1 MNTVDWLSRLI
12 AFDTTSRHSN
22 LQLIDCVDE
31 YLRGL
36 GLQPWR
42 AWNADQ
48 SKANLF
54 VTLPAHDGSIA
65 GGTVLSGHTDVV
77 PVDGQQW
84 ASDPFQADIREGK
97 LYGRGACDMKGFIAA
112 GLNMVPLALQTKLRE
127 PIHLA
132 LSYDEEIG

>member
-12 AFDTTSRHSN
+12 AFDTTSRYSN
-22 LQLIDCVDE
+22 VQLIDCVEE

-42 AWNADQ
+42 SWNTEQ

-54 VTLPAHDGSIA
+54 VTLPTFDDSIA

-84 ASDPFQADIREGK
+84 TSDPVQADIRDGK
-97 LYGRGACDMKGFIAA
+97 VYGRGACDMKGFIAA
-112 GLNMVPLALQTKLRE
+112 
-127 PIHLA
+127 
-132 LSYDEEIG
+132 

>member
-22 LQLIDCVDE
+22 LQLINCVDE

-65 GGTVLSGHTDVV
+65 GGTVLSGHTN
-77 PVDGQQW
+77 
-84 ASDPFQADIREGK
+84 
-97 LYGRGACDMKGFIAA
+97 GRATLFRPTFARANCMAA
-112 GLNMVPLALQTKLRE
+112 ARVT
-127 PIHLA
+127 
-132 LSYDEEIG
+132 